1 MKESAKHTGR
11 RSMKWKVIGI
21 LMVCWLIPFTVMFG
35 VLCVYVATSHS
46 DMTAQNFK
54 KQLEFNNEICVE
66 RLNALV
72 GSSRQASY
80 DRQLLSVNSMKRNG
94 SVGEVSASRSYKIY
108 LADHY
113 QDNDAISSTLLWFMD
128 DPEEI
133 YSVYNQSVNGSYNQ
147 IRTYRNNDHEA
158 VSEFA
163 AALDTRTGFLYRNGR
178 LYLVRNLVDSTFTE
192 RGVLVFI
199 LNQKYCFSSLAEYP
213 YGDGVHIRLN
223 GEEIMLSE
231 NRDLEERMAKSENR
245 MENGYDWSGGR
256 LCVSDTRRGDNY
268 SLTSTV
274 LMRKDITKYPF
285 YGYPYV
291 MGGLLLSLIPMVIIV
306 LRVFKRQV
314 TDPVELLNDGA
325 KHIENGDLG
334 YQIPEI
340 NANTEFAYLK
350 NAFNDMS
357 AHLKQQFD
365 HIYEEEIALREAR
378 IMALQS
384 HINPH
389 FMNNTLE
396 IINWEARLEGNE
408 KVSGMIEALSNMMD
422 AALDRRKRPEV
433 RLAEEMGY
441 VHSYLYITKE
451 RLGKRLTVEM
461 DIPEELMDYLVPRLI
476 LQPVIENAIEHGV
489 VPNGSGT
496 VAIRGY
502 RDEKYLYLEIVNNGG
517 LSEADKQKIQRLLDP
532 GYNTDQEPGGNM
544 GIANVNQRLRIFFG
558 EPCGLKVTEHTEGR
572 VIAKL
577 TIPLRKFGVSDKTIQ
592 EITG

>member
-11 RSMKWKVIGI
+11 HSMKWKVIGI
-21 LMVCWLIPFTVMFG
+21 LMVCWLIPFAVMFG

-72 GSSRQASY
+72 VASRQASY
-80 DRQLLSVNSMKRNG
+80 DRQLLAVNTMERAG
-94 SVGEVSASRSYKIY
+94 SIGNVSASRSYKIY

-113 QDNDAISSTLLWFMD
+113 QDNDAVSSTLLWFQE
-128 DPEEI
+128 DPEEV

-147 IRTYRNNDHEA
+147 IRTYRKNDHEA
-158 VSEFA
+158 VMEFA
-163 AALDTRTGFLYRNGR
+163 AGLDTRTGFLYRNGR
-178 LYLVRNLVDSTFTE
+178 LYLVRNLVDSSFMK

-199 LNQKYCFSSLAEYP
+199 LNQKYCFSSLVEYP
-213 YGDGVHIRLN
+213 YGDGVHIQINDEKIL
-223 GEEIMLSE
+223 LSE
-231 NRDLEERMAKSENR
+231 NPSLEKR
-245 MENGYDWSGGR
+245 MEKDGAGMEGGYDWSGGR
-256 LCVSDTRRGDNY
+256 LCVWDSRRGDNY
-268 SLTSTV
+268 SLTSTI
-274 LMRKDITKYPF
+274 LLRKDITQYPF

-291 MGGLLLSLIPMVIIV
+291 MGGLLFSLIPMVIIV
-306 LRVFKRQV
+306 LRVFRRQV
-314 TDPVELLNDGA
+314 SDPVKLLSDGA
-325 KHIENGDLG
+325 KHMENGELG

-340 NANTEFAYLK
+340 NANTEFAYLR
-350 NAFNDMS
+350 NSFNDMS
-357 AHLKQQFD
+357 SHLKRQFD
-365 HIYEEEIALREAR
+365 HIYQEEIALREAR

-396 IINWEARLEGNE
+396 IINWEARLEGNV
-408 KVSGMIEALSNMMD
+408 KVSRMIEALSNMMD

-441 VHSYLYITKE
+441 VNSYLYITKE
-451 RLGKRLTVEM
+451 RLGKRLTVET

-476 LQPVIENAIEHGV
+476 LQPVVENAIEHGV

-496 VAIRGY
+496 VIIRGCQ
-502 RDEKYLYLEIVNNGG
+502 DEKYLYLEIINNGG
-517 LSEADKQKIQRLLDP
+517 LSKEDKQKIDRLLSP
-532 GYNTDQEPGGNM
+532 GYNTAQEPGGNM

-558 EPCGLKVTEHTEGR
+558 EPCGLSITEYTEGR
-572 VIAKL
+572 VISKL
-577 TIPLRKFGVSDKTIQ
+577 TIPLRKFDVFDKTIQ
-592 EITG
+592 